1 MNNSQIFLNL
11 MQRCTSTLKS
21 DSEMPQKECE
31 LIYRIMGTIVA
42 LLQDNNVIVEET
54 NIVTKMFEELEVLNP
69 ISFINHQTPVFF
81 IRKSCLKP

>member
-1 MNNSQIFLNL
+1 M
-11 MQRCTSTLKS
+11 C
-21 DSEMPQKECE
+21 
-31 LIYRIMGTIVA
+31 TIVA